1 LIATDRRSRY
11 AELIELHREELRA
24 HCMRILRSP
33 HDAEDALQEALLRA
47 WRSLDD
53 FEGRGSLRSWLY
65 RIATNTSLDQL
76 RRRSEPATM
85 DELSDRADLQDH
97 VERRE
102 WLQRVIEAARRLT
115 PKQRG
120 AFVLR
125 DIIGLPASETAEALD
140 TSLASVNSSLQRARS
155 ALRGEL
161 GPSSD

>member
-1 LIATDRRSRY
+1 MIATDRRRRY

-33 HDAEDALQEALLRA
+33 HDAEDALQEALLRG
-47 WRSLDD
+47 WRSIDE

-76 RRRSEPATM
+76 RRRSGQATM

-102 WLQRVIEAARRLT
+102 CLQRVIEAARRLT
-115 PKQRG
+115 PKQRA

-125 DIIGLPASETAEALD
+125 DIIGLPTNETAEALD
-140 TSLASVNSSLQRARS
+140 RSLASVNSSLQRARS

-161 GPSSD
+161 RAFE